1 MKVSVVFWSQSGNTE
16 AMANMVAEGAKEA
29 GAEVEVLNVSAAD
42 ESVVNSDAVL
52 FGCPAMGNEELEDA
66 EFEPFF
72 ASIEGKLSGKK
83 VGLFGSYG
91 WGSGEWM
98 DSWKERTEGDG
109 AVVVGT
115 VIANGEPDGEA
126 EAACKQLGADAVK

>member
-1 MKVSVVFWSQSGNTE
+1 MKVSVVFWTQSGNTE

-42 ESVVNSDAVL
+42 ESVVNSDAVI
-52 FGCPAMGNEELEDA
+52 FGCPAMGNEELDDS

-72 ASIEGKLSGKK
+72 ASVEGKLSGKK

-98 DSWKERTEGDG
+98 DTWKARVEGDG

-115 VIANGEPDGEA
+115 VIANYEPDATA
-126 EAACKQLGADAVK
+126 EEACKKLGADATK